1 MVKIKNEILDLSVSA
16 ALSLAVVVVAQTTGD
31 GGKSNDIQ
39 LKQIF
44 AEDKGWFDDKWQ
56 MASDT
61 LSSPFVTTGSVLPS
75 HDHLN
80 QVYKMGKF
88 NLFNIVK

>member
-44 AEDKGWFDDKWQ
+44 AEDKWQ